1 MIRHIVAFRLATAD
15 PDARRRQAAEIRERL
30 TSLVGQI
37 PGLLALDV
45 FEDVGVVPSH
55 WPLILISDF
64 ETPEALDR
72 YMVDPRHRAVVEWMN
87 NGIVVDRAAVDYDV
101 R

>member
-15 PDARRRQAAEIRERL
+15 PDARRRQAAEIRDRL

-55 WPLILISDF
+55 WRLFRFQWGRVEVIRGGWIGRGQV
-64 ETPEALDR
+64 TPPA
-72 YMVDPRHRAVVEWMN
+72 
-87 NGIVVDRAAVDYDV
+87 
-101 R
+101 